1 MPEYSSPLGM
11 PINTGV
17 FGRKVKSEEYFDDS
31 FVYFLNSL
39 SKGDAIE
46 SERAIREFDAP
57 SC

>member
-1 MPEYSSPLGM
+1 M

-17 FGRKVKSEEYFDDS
+17 SGRKVKSEEYFDDS
-31 FVYFLNSL
+31 FVYFLNNL